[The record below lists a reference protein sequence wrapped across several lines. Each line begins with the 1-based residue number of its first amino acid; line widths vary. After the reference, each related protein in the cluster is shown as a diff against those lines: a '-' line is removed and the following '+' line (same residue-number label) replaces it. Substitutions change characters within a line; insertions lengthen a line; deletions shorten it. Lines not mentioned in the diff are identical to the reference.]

1 MMDVVRK
8 NGDRINIEEL
18 SKGLGCKVVEISA
31 LKGTGIAQAAEAAV
45 WAARTRTITG
55 TTVATHRF
63 SGTVEHSIAHIE
75 EAVLNGMGIPEER
88 QRWYA
93 VKIFERDEKV
103 LKELKIS
110 DDKIKQIERD
120 IKSAEEELD
129 DDAESI
135 ITNER
140 YIYIAQLMKVCCKKK
155 RAGKLT
161 ISDKIDKIV
170 TNRFLALPIFAAV
183 MILVYYI
190 SVSTVGTWATDWTN
204 DGLFGDG
211 WHLFGIG
218 SEQYEQE
225 ITDYAVKNI
234 WTEELKQIVSSAA
247 SEGVTGSGEILGA
260 MSDED
265 FGGFEEAYGMY
276 SEALTEAGYNIT
288 EIVDTAMVNAPD
300 TSEYGIWL
308 PGIPVLIGNIL
319 EAVNCSEWQ
328 TENSYS
334 APIWNSNKACLVL

>member
-1 MMDVVRK
+1 M
-8 NGDRINIEEL
+8 
-18 SKGLGCKVVEISA
+18 
-31 LKGTGIAQAAEAAV
+31 
-45 WAARTRTITG
+45 
-55 TTVATHRF
+55 
-63 SGTVEHSIAHIE
+63 
-75 EAVLNGMGIPEER
+75 
-88 QRWYA
+88 
-93 VKIFERDEKV
+93 
-103 LKELKIS
+103 
-110 DDKIKQIERD
+110 
-120 IKSAEEELD
+120 
-129 DDAESI
+129 
-135 ITNER
+135 
-140 YIYIAQLMKVCCKKK
+140 
-155 RAGKLT
+155 
-161 ISDKIDKIV
+161 

-218 SEQYEQE
+218 SEQYEQK

-247 SEGVTGSGEILGA
+247 SDGVTGSGEILGA

-265 FGGFEEAYGMY
+265 FGGFEEAHGMY

-288 EIVDTAMVNAPD
+288 EIVDTAMENAPD

-308 PGIPVLIGNIL
+308 PGIPVLVGNIL

-334 APIWNSNKACLVL
+334 APIWNLNKACLV